1 MAATPEFTAFARDL
15 FSGLGPV
22 KIRRM
27 FGGAG
32 VYLDEAMFALI
43 SDDTLYMRTDAALG
57 EAYAKAGS
65 EQWTYDGKGK
75 PVTMPYWRLPDAAL
89 DDPEVAVD
97 WARRSLIPAEAVAA
111 EKRAAAVRKKARS
124 KKS

>member
-32 VYLDEAMFALI
+32 VYLGDAMFALI
-43 SDDTLYMRTDAALG
+43 SDDTLFMRTDATLG
-57 EAYAKAGS
+57 KVYAEAGS

-89 DDPEVAVD
+89 DDPEEAVG
-97 WARRSLIPAEAVAA
+97 WARRSLVPAEAAAA
-111 EKRAAAVRKKARS
+111 EKRAAVARKKARS
-124 KKS
+124 KKP